1 MDTPQNPRPGE
12 PVGAGALPDPERA
25 EKVRDLLHYLANT
38 VSAMKIFPS
47 EHATV
52 TNFVDLLTAKFTAFL
67 AVHQKLQ
74 VGIEEFSFTFE
85 GKPVFTDE
93 VAIKSLPFFFFKDGL
108 HILFFYQGLDRPEVF
123 DFLELIKTEAQKPA
137 EDCDIVAA
145 LWERDLPNI
154 QYYAPDEFLENRI
167 LAERQ
172 NSLSQHPDMTALP
185 DDLARETIEVRVD
198 TSKFSAGR
206 IDLDGEDREQIRRAS
221 DRDADTEAE
230 EEKAGGIEP
239 EPPDRDEAAVQDEP
253 GERSP
258 AAAMDPTLT
267 EDELQSL
274 ETMVRANR
282 TISAEQEYIDLM
294 VEIVFLEKDP
304 TACQASLDALLEY
317 HFDRLQRGD
326 FQVPVLI
333 IQKVHELGRHLV
345 GVPEKAALLEAF
357 LKRTVS
363 PKTVEAVKSLLDK
376 KKGLDWE
383 SLLGFFGLLGPPAL
397 GLAADLF
404 DVAPDGEARHKILG
418 FMEAAGAPH
427 PGLLAALADPAKPE
441 LAREIVTILSGIPE
455 RKGLPHL
462 SGFINFAN
470 RDIKLE
476 VVHILGRTRDEMAGR
491 ILAGFL
497 KDPDEEIRIQTAMKL
512 DPGEGGS
519 RVKQVLRDA
528 SGRDF
533 ASRSLKEKEAIL
545 SFLGRT
551 RSPEALEFLGRT
563 LLRAPFLASKRVLE
577 MRLAAVAGLENM
589 ATEEASAFL
598 QRGAIGRTKQVREAC
613 MAALTRMPV
622 AGGKT

>member
-1 MDTPQNPRPGE
+1 MDMPQNLRPGE
-12 PVGAGALPDPERA
+12 PVGAGVLPDPDRT

-52 TNFVDLLTAKFTAFL
+52 ANFVDQLTAKFTAYL

-74 VGIEEFSFTFE
+74 VGIEEFSFTYD
-85 GKPVFTDE
+85 GKPAYTDE

-137 EDCDIVAA
+137 EDSDIVAA
-145 LWERDLPNI
+145 LWERDFSNI

-167 LAERQ
+167 LAERRD
-172 NSLSQHPDMTALP
+172 SSAPDLDLP
-185 DDLARETIEVRVD
+185 EDLAHETIEVHID
-198 TSKFSAGR
+198 TSKLNEGR
-206 IDLDGEDREQIRRAS
+206 IDLDGEDREQVRKAS
-221 DRDADTEAE
+221 DREADNDGE
-230 EEKAGGIEP
+230 EEGPGGVKP
-239 EPPDRDEAAVQDEP
+239 EPTDRDDAAVPDEP
-253 GERSP
+253 GARSP

-274 ETMVRANR
+274 ESMVRANR

-294 VEIVFLEKDP
+294 VEIVYLEKDP
-304 TACQASLDALLEY
+304 AACQASLDALLEY

-326 FQVPVLI
+326 FHVPVLI

-404 DVAPDGEARHKILG
+404 DLAPDGEARHKILG
-418 FMEAAGAPH
+418 FMEAAGAQH

-462 SGFINFAN
+462 SGFINFPN

-476 VVHILGRTRDEMAGR
+476 VVHILGRTRDEMASR

-563 LLRAPFLASKRVLE
+563 LLRAPLFASKRVLE
-577 MRLAAVAGLENM
+577 MRLAAVAGLESM

-613 MAALTRMPV
+613 TAALTRMPAV
-622 AGGKT
+622 GGKT

>member
-1 MDTPQNPRPGE
+1 
-12 PVGAGALPDPERA
+12 
-25 EKVRDLLHYLANT
+25 
-38 VSAMKIFPS
+38 
-47 EHATV
+47 
-52 TNFVDLLTAKFTAFL
+52 
-67 AVHQKLQ
+67 
-74 VGIEEFSFTFE
+74 
-85 GKPVFTDE
+85 
-93 VAIKSLPFFFFKDGL
+93 
-108 HILFFYQGLDRPEVF
+108 
-123 DFLELIKTEAQKPA
+123 
-137 EDCDIVAA
+137 
-145 LWERDLPNI
+145 
-154 QYYAPDEFLENRI
+154 
-167 LAERQ
+167 
-172 NSLSQHPDMTALP
+172 
-185 DDLARETIEVRVD
+185 
-198 TSKFSAGR
+198 
-206 IDLDGEDREQIRRAS
+206 
-221 DRDADTEAE
+221 
-230 EEKAGGIEP
+230 
-239 EPPDRDEAAVQDEP
+239 
-253 GERSP
+253 
-258 AAAMDPTLT
+258 
-267 EDELQSL
+267 
-274 ETMVRANR
+274 
-282 TISAEQEYIDLM
+282 M
-294 VEIVFLEKDP
+294 VEIVYLEKDP
-304 TACQASLDALLEY
+304 AACQASLDALLEY

-326 FQVPVLI
+326 FHVPVLI

-345 GVPEKAALLEAF
+345 GDPEKAALLEAF

-397 GLAADLF
+397 SLAADLF

-418 FMEAAGAPH
+418 FMEAAGTPH

-462 SGFINFAN
+462 SGFINFPN

-476 VVHILGRTRDEMAGR
+476 VVHILGRTRDEMANR

-545 SFLGRT
+545 AFLGRT

-563 LLRAPFLASKRVLE
+563 LLKAPLFASKRVLE
-577 MRLAAVAGLENM
+577 MRLAAVAGLESM